1 MVFALL
7 VSGAFLIFGVKLPR
21 KRNKIS
27 ISKAAV
33 KDKKKD
39 VDEKYAKLRFSEKIY
54 VAIKNTVSMSG
65 FGMNVFWFMV
75 VIAAFIGF
83 GIGKFLFKP
92 DININRAEVVTV
104 VNRATGRTPDKEYI
118 SENYTKLDR
127 FTDVKDSNAW
137 FFFEVYEASN
147 DHMAYETSNGENWLK

>member
-1 MVFALL
+1 MAYGIRSASLL
-7 VSGAFLIFGVKLPR
+7 MDGYTDVSA
-21 KRNKIS
+21 S
-27 ISKAAV
+27 YWAAG
-33 KDKKKD
+33 D
-39 VDEKYAKLRFSEKIY
+39 
-54 VAIKNTVSMSG
+54 
-65 FGMNVFWFMV
+65 
-75 VIAAFIGF
+75 IGF
-83 GIGKFLFKP
+83 ATNQKWLNGYADGTFKP